1 MEVLIADYGCV
12 ILLLIILFIC
22 WIRGKDRKRYL
33 NKQEQNNKFRYT
45 KLIESNDSNQHNAS
59 DFSEYSYIIIQL
71 NRNGQV
77 LQKKGINIDNGGRFT
92 IGNSQKCD
100 MCIEDNSIDEL
111 QSIISKDNKG
121 MFLIN
126 NSMLCKLYYDRKIV
140 RQVDI
145 ADGTLIFLGNYIYK
159 FREVRHESK
168 IQTVE

>member
-126 NSMLCKLYYDRKIV
+126 NSMLCKLYYDRKII

>member
-22 WIRGKDRKRYL
+22 WIRGKDRKKHL

-59 DFSEYSYIIIQL
+59 NLSEYAYIIIQL

-126 NSMLCKLYYDRKIV
+126 NSMLCKLYYDRKII

>member
-1 MEVLIADYGCV
+1 
-12 ILLLIILFIC
+12 
-22 WIRGKDRKRYL
+22 
-33 NKQEQNNKFRYT
+33 
-45 KLIESNDSNQHNAS
+45 
-59 DFSEYSYIIIQL
+59 
-71 NRNGQV
+71 
-77 LQKKGINIDNGGRFT
+77 
-92 IGNSQKCD
+92 

>member
-1 MEVLIADYGCV
+1 MEVLIGDYGCV

>member
-1 MEVLIADYGCV
+1 MRLA
-12 ILLLIILFIC
+12 
-22 WIRGKDRKRYL
+22 
-33 NKQEQNNKFRYT
+33 QNTRASGATRVEYTQHNKFKYT
-45 KLIESNDSNQHNAS
+45 KLTESNDGYQYNAS
-59 DFSEYSYIIIQL
+59 NLSEYAYIIIQL

-126 NSMLCKLYYDRKIV
+126 NSMLCKLYYDRKSV

>member
-45 KLIESNDSNQHNAS
+45 KLIESNDSNQYNAS

-77 LQKKGINIDNGGRFT
+77 LQKKGINIDNGGLFT
-92 IGNSQKCD
+92 IGNSPKCD

>member
-12 ILLLIILFIC
+12 MLLLIILFIC

-100 MCIEDNSIDEL
+100 MCIEDDSIDEL

-126 NSMLCKLYYDRKIV
+126 NSMLCKLYYDRKSV

>member
-77 LQKKGINIDNGGRFT
+77 LQKK
-92 IGNSQKCD
+92 
-100 MCIEDNSIDEL
+100 
-111 QSIISKDNKG
+111 
-121 MFLIN
+121 
-126 NSMLCKLYYDRKIV
+126 
-140 RQVDI
+140 
-145 ADGTLIFLGNYIYK
+145 
-159 FREVRHESK
+159 
-168 IQTVE
+168 

>member
-1 MEVLIADYGCV
+1 MALATPDWRLRRTV
-12 ILLLIILFIC
+12 IFIFIC

>member
-1 MEVLIADYGCV
+1 MEVLIANYGCV
-12 ILLLIILFIC
+12 MLLLIILFIC
-22 WIRGKDRKRYL
+22 WIHGKNRKRHL

-59 DFSEYSYIIIQL
+59 NLSEYAYIIIQL

-77 LQKKGINIDNGGRFT
+77 LQKKGINIGNGGRFT

-100 MCIEDNSIDEL
+100 MRIEDNSIDEL
-111 QSIISKDNKG
+111 QIIISKDNKG

-126 NSMLCKLYYDRKIV
+126 NSMLCKLYYDRKSV

>member
-126 NSMLCKLYYDRKIV
+126 NSMLCKLYYDRKSV

>member
-1 MEVLIADYGCV
+1 MEVLIANYGCV
-12 ILLLIILFIC
+12 MLLLIILFIC
-22 WIRGKDRKRYL
+22 WIRGKDRKKYL

-45 KLIESNDSNQHNAS
+45 KLIESNDSNQYNAS
-59 DFSEYSYIIIQL
+59 NLSKYAYIIIQL

-77 LQKKGINIDNGGRFT
+77 LQKKGINIGNGGRFT

-100 MCIEDNSIDEL
+100 MRIEDNSIDEL
-111 QSIISKDNKG
+111 QIIISKDNKG

-126 NSMLCKLYYDRKIV
+126 NSMLCKLYYDRKSV

>member
-33 NKQEQNNKFRYT
+33 NKQEENNKFRYT

-126 NSMLCKLYYDRKIV
+126 NSMLCKLYYDRKSV

>member
-22 WIRGKDRKRYL
+22 WIRGKDRKRNL